1 MTATATAAARAESR
15 STSSA
20 ARQCCHR
27 QLTSAP
33 SERDT
38 CGVFCK
44 GADLLTP
51 LAKGFCF
58 GEGPRWFEG
67 LLWFSDMLGEAVHT
81 VNLRGDVTT
90 LPLAGHAPSGLGFRP
105 DGSLLIASA
114 EDRQVL
120 RYDGEAVACVADLS
134 GIVPAN
140 LGDMVID
147 DLGRA
152 YIGSQ
157 AFEGGV
163 IVRVDPDET
172 STVVADDLDFPN
184 GMVITPD
191 RQTLIVAESVGRRLT
206 AFTVGS
212 DGSLA
217 DRRIF
222 ADGLDGPPDG
232 ITLDAEGGIWAS
244 MTLANQFERI
254 VEGGSVTD
262 RIDIGERTAIA
273 CTLGGPERRT
283 LFLLSSTDAYPQ
295 RLIGTRLSRLDTLT
309 VDVPGA
315 GLP

>member
-1 MTATATAAARAESR
+1 MI
-15 STSSA
+15 
-20 ARQCCHR
+20 
-27 QLTSAP
+27 
-33 SERDT
+33 
-38 CGVFCK
+38 CK
-44 GADLLTP
+44 GATLTP
-51 LAKGFCF
+51 LAGGFCF

-81 VNLRGDVTT
+81 VNLHGAMTT

-105 DGSLLIASA
+105 DGSLLIAST
-114 EDRQVL
+114 ENRQVL
-120 RYDGEAVACVADLS
+120 RYDGESVTTVADLS

-147 DLGRA
+147 DVGRA
-152 YIGSQ
+152 YVGSQ

-163 IVRVDPDET
+163 IVLVDSDDKF
-172 STVVADDLDFPN
+172 TVVAEGLDFPN

-191 RQTLIVAESVGRRLT
+191 RTTLIVAESMGRRLT
-206 AFTVGS
+206 AFTIGA
-212 DGSLA
+212 DGSLS

-222 ADGLDGPPDG
+222 AEGLDGPPDG
-232 ITLDAEGGIWAS
+232 IALDADGGVWTS

-254 VEGGSVTD
+254 IEGGAVTE
-262 RIDIGERTAIA
+262 RIDMVDRTAIA

-295 RLIGTRLSRLDTLT
+295 RLIGTKLSRLDAVT